1 MKIRVTKNL
10 LDIPERYRPR
20 VGYVFDVLDIKCG
33 LYKPCENNL
42 KMIECCGHIIAVSP
56 SECEIVKKRDKR

>member
-20 VGYVFDVLDIKCG
+20 VGYVFDVLDIKCYIT
-33 LYKPCENNL
+33 L
-42 KMIECCGHIIAVSP
+42 
-56 SECEIVKKRDKR
+56 